1 MGRDSV
7 PVGVGV
13 CLCVLSGNFGARRF
27 ALGKQVARI
36 GSSYVPRPRCTSAD
50 LAQMVDVDCI
60 KFLLVLFY

>member
-27 ALGKQVARI
+27 ALGEQVARI
-36 GSSYVPRPRCTSAD
+36 GSSYVPPALHLGRPGSDGRC
-50 LAQMVDVDCI
+50 
-60 KFLLVLFY
+60 

>member
-13 CLCVLSGNFGARRF
+13 CCLGTLVRGGLHLGNKLREL
-27 ALGKQVARI
+27 AL
-36 GSSYVPRPRCTSAD
+36 PMFRPRCTSAD